1 MSSSLNDRWLID
13 TAGAASA
20 GRELLGARQGLQ
32 RLPAE
37 VIWSTSRLA
46 AGGFQQGDVALQH
59 DPLGHRRDRGQ
70 AHAAGELTA
79 DRRAALGQ
87 PRVHRTVGQQGVEAL
102 GVGQDALHD
111 LAVDDRLVGVGDVDA
126 ARLAHQA
133 DLGHLLA
140 MQALGRRAGD
150 EDAGAVDVARATQD
164 EVDDAGVVDGRIAVS
179 GWTTIEVT
187 PPAAAA
193 LRCRSQGFLGLEP
206 RARRCL
212 TRRSIRPGASRRRR
226 SR

>member
-1 MSSSLNDRWLID
+1 LID
-13 TAGAASA
+13 TEALI
-20 GRELLGARQGLQ
+20 RRPELLGARQRLQ
-32 RLPAE
+32 RLGRGDL
-37 VIWSTSRLA
+37 VDQQLA

-70 AHAAGELTA
+70 AHAAGELAA

-111 LAVDDRLVGVGDVDA
+111 LAVDDRLAGVGDVDA
-126 ARLAHQA
+126 AGLAHQA

-140 MQALGRRAGD
+140 MQALGRRAGAQ
-150 EDAGAVDVARATQD
+150 DAGAVDVAGPAQD
-164 EVDDAGVVDGRIAVS
+164 EVDDAGVVDGRIGVGLDDHRGDAAGRRGAS
-179 GWTTIEVT
+179 
-187 PPAAAA
+187 PP
-193 LRCRSQGFLGLEP
+193 RPGFPWSRP
-206 RARRCL
+206 RARRCG
-212 TRRSIRPGASRRRR
+212 RAGRSGRAPAARRR